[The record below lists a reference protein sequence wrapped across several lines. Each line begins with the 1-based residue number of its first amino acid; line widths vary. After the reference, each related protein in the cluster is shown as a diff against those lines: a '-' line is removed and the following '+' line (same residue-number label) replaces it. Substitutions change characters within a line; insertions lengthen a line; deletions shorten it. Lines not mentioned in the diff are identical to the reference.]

1 MKNLYNINEWKDV
14 PNLRLG
20 EILIEAGKINLYH
33 LSMVL
38 DIQKFQKMPVGE
50 IFIAM
55 KVITPEDLQQ
65 ALKVQQ
71 MLKKRNGND
80 R

>member
-1 MKNLYNINEWKDV
+1 MKNLYNIDDWKDV

-38 DIQKFQKMPVGE
+38 DIQRFQKMPVGE

-55 KVITPEDLQQ
+55 KVITPEDLKQ
-65 ALKVQQ
+65 ALLVQKTI
-71 MLKKRNGND
+71 KKRNENG
-80 R
+80 

>member
-1 MKNLYNINEWKDV
+1 MKNLYNIDEWKDV

-55 KVITPEDLQQ
+55 KVITPEDLKQ
-65 ALKVQQ
+65 ALIVQKTI
-71 MLKKRNGND
+71 KKRNENA
-80 R
+80 